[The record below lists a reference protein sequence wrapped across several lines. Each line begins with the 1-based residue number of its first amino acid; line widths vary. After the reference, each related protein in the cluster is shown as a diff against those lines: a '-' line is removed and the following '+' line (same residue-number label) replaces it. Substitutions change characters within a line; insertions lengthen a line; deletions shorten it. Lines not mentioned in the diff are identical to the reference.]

1 MPAIAVSA
9 TSSAQSLSAKSA
21 KSSSSNDLA
30 AAVFRQFTVAVAAAV
45 EESCDTR
52 TSKSAFSQVSL
63 VVGTLAAFASTDNL
77 ASDVIIIVITVVAV
91 VTTSAVISLNGVV
104 AVSAGVAVLVA
115 IVILLLRRAMSVL
128 VSVLSMLPSNYNL
141 LSFRLSLTDDNYT
154 RLLLLA
160 RRNDDWS
167 RGRSFLNNDLLWF
180 RRTLSNNYG
189 GWRRRWVVRGV
200 VFRLLAV
207 SLNVTS
213 MGVVDMFL
221 DTLLNAVIAVISA
234 FSPDHLVLNL
244 DVLVEQSVK
253 ARSSVPVT
261 LNFLGLYE
269 SWRTRSISNLR
280 RRRHWHRWGW
290 RRISLS
296 FSFFF
301 VNVRS
306 RSRVSATVLVKTS
319 MRGSSF
325 KGGARAIR
333 DERASVV
340 FNQVARRAAIAG
352 EMGTPII
359 KFGTSFEAIRSA
371 WCDLISSDR
380 GFAIALVV

>member
-1 MPAIAVSA
+1 MPAIAISA

-30 AAVFRQFTVAVAAAV
+30 AAVFGQLTVAVAATV
-45 EESCDTR
+45 EKSCDTR
-52 TSKSAFSQVSL
+52 ARESALGQVSL
-63 VVGTLAAFASTDNL
+63 VVGTFAALAATNNL
-77 ASDVIIIVITVVAV
+77 ASDVIIIVITVIAV

-104 AVSAGVAVLVA
+104 TVSTGVAVLVA
-115 IVILLLRRAMSVL
+115 IVVLLLRRAMSVL
-128 VSVLSMLPSNYNL
+128 VSVLPMLPPDYNL
-141 LSFRLSLTDDNYT
+141 LSFRLSLTNDNYT

-160 RRNDDWS
+160 RRNDNWS

-180 RRTLSNNYG
+180 RRALSNDYG
-189 GWRRRWVVRGV
+189 SWRRRWVVRGV

-207 SLNVTS
+207 SLNVAS

-221 DTLLNAVIAVISA
+221 NTLLNAVFAVISA

-244 DVLVEQSVK
+244 DIIVEQSVK

-280 RRRHWHRWGW
+280 RRRHWHRRGR

-296 FSFFF
+296 FSLLF
-301 VNVRS
+301 VNVAS
-306 RSRVSATVLVKTS
+306 GSRVSTTVLVKTS

-325 KGGARAIR
+325 KGRARAIR

-340 FNQVARRAAIAG
+340 F
-352 EMGTPII
+352 
-359 KFGTSFEAIRSA
+359 S
-371 WCDLISSDR
+371 
-380 GFAIALVV
+380 